1 MTVHSTK
8 RRILNARTS
17 SWKSSTKRGT
27 RSLMT
32 LRRFTKKSRTL
43 NSSTIS
49 PSSDQD
55 YTPSMRWIV
64 LKWLKH
70 SSETLKG
77 SRNISTQ
84 WKQRSKKTKRVKLV
98 IHDEYM
104 HAVALNFMFQSG
116 EYKTGVLET
125 PGRPANLDSVEN
137 DLLGGLRCET
147 MLRSRLVGRR
157 KTLWCF
163 CHIWSCTWK
172 ESKKATTEARTS
184 KNSGARPAHK

>member
-1 MTVHSTK
+1 MFYTKVTYLKLLNHLTKFWSGLHTVD
-8 RRILNARTS
+8 AV
-17 SWKSSTKRGT
+17 
-27 RSLMT
+27 
-32 LRRFTKKSRTL
+32 
-43 NSSTIS
+43 
-49 PSSDQD
+49 D
-55 YTPSMRWIV
+55 
-64 LKWLKH
+64 
-70 SSETLKG
+70 
-77 SRNISTQ
+77 STQ
-84 WKQRSKKTKRVKLV
+84 VIKTLFRDAEGIPQYINAMEAAQQKTKRVKLV

-137 DLLGGLRCET
+137 DLLGGLRCEM